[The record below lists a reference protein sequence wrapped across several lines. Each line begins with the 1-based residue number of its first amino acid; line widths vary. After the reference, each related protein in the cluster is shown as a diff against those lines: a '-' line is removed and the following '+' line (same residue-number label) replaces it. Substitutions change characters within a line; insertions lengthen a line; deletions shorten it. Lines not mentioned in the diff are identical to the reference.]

1 MGELPKN
8 QPIAIIRRPDG
19 SETFV
24 TGSVEVPLDDDG
36 RPDLSRV
43 LFTADQG
50 LPEKFELVG
59 ILNPDVSEL

>member
-1 MGELPKN
+1 MEYLPN
-8 QPIAIIRRPDG
+8 DRPIAIIRRPDG

-59 ILNPDVSEL
+59 ILSTDII